1 MIVKRL
7 ATHAFLAFISLLAAR
22 DLSIAQVE
30 ISGRI
35 VGTVTDATGAFI
47 PGVSITVAG
56 PTLFEPRMAVTSEAG
71 TYFVDKLPLG
81 EYKIAFS
88 LPGFK
93 TIERTGVTITA
104 NFSATIN
111 ATLQVGTASETVD
124 VVDAPPV
131 VDVRTATQATVFD
144 DRLLK
149 EVPTGRDTWSTL
161 ETVPGLVSTKFD
173 VGGTQSFQ
181 QTGVSAHGSN
191 GQTAYNINGLNLN
204 WPGGSGSST
213 AFYFDN
219 DGFQE
224 VQAVT
229 DAPQAETMVG
239 GVQINM
245 ISKQGTNQIHG
256 MALGNYTTAALAT
269 APNYPMF
276 NGATVPSGENISMM
290 RDTDAQAG
298 FPIIR
303 DRLWW
308 FSGYRRY
315 DIDLADPGITRPDGS
330 AIKDNNHQSNVD
342 ARLDVS
348 VTSRNK
354 LSLNWL
360 YNSINRFYR
369 GATGLTD
376 EDATRRQIEPA
387 WIGQMQWTYTPT
399 SNLVLETRFGNMT
412 LHFGQGYQPAVKPGT
427 ISVTDSVLGTVKY
440 APPGGNAI
448 NYTWHVRG
456 TETVSYIKPK
466 WLGVN
471 HNFRG
476 GFEYAME
483 NNGNSTYVYGDSAV
497 TVANG
502 VPQYAS
508 LLNTPFRSVDRINE
522 TAGFIQDSISLGR
535 LTINAGARY
544 DRFLTFLPP
553 QSSLAGTFVGARS
566 YPRWGNIVFNDISP
580 RISVAFDP
588 SGTGKSVF
596 RASYS
601 RFVNLQG
608 ASLVDQFNPNASSSV
623 RVTFTSLGPNN
634 YPIGLSSSPIFVDG
648 GQFRTL
654 DPNLRRGFSRQ
665 ITAGYERQI
674 LSDVRVSIG
683 YYYRAQGNFQTS
695 FNHTLSLSDYS
706 SLTVINGLTGKPMTI
721 YNLAPAKVGIN
732 PNTIIS
738 NAATDPH
745 NAYNAIE
752 VNASKRMS
760 KNWQVLT
767 GFTIQRNSA
776 DSVYD
781 PTNPNADLYIT
792 GNRTTTDSTYV
803 GKIAGTYRAP
813 LGIAVSGNFQHYT
826 GYPQQAT
833 EVFSNGVDATGATV
847 KLNQGALTVP
857 LENIGADRLPS
868 VNLLNLR
875 FGYVKNWEIYKF
887 SPTVDLDNIFN
898 VNTVTSMTTTIGP
911 NFNKPLTTIS
921 QRFVRFGLRIE
932 F

>member
-1 MIVKRL
+1 M
-7 ATHAFLAFISLLAAR
+7 
-22 DLSIAQVE
+22 AQVE

-35 VGTVTDATGAFI
+35 VGTVTDASGAFI
-47 PGVSITVAG
+47 PGASVTVTG

-71 TYFVDKLPLG
+71 TYFIDKLPLG
-81 EYKIAFS
+81 DYKIAFA

-93 TIERTGVTITA
+93 TIERSGVTITA

-111 ATLQVGTASETVD
+111 AALAVGAASETVD
-124 VVDAPPV
+124 VLDAAPV

-144 DRLLK
+144 DALLNQ
-149 EVPTGRDTWSTL
+149 VPTGRDTWSTL

-191 GQTAYNINGLNLN
+191 GQTAYNVNGLNLN
-204 WPGGSGSST
+204 WPGGSGNAT

-245 ISKQGTNQIHG
+245 ISKQGTNQFHG
-256 MALGNYTTAALAT
+256 QALGTYTTAALAT
-269 APNYPMF
+269 APTYPTF
-276 NGATVPSGENISMM
+276 NGVPVPSGENITMM
-290 RDTDAQAG
+290 RDTNVQAG
-298 FPIIR
+298 FPIIKN
-303 DRLWW
+303 RLWW

-315 DIDLADPGITRPDGS
+315 DINLADPGITRLDGS
-330 AIKDNNHQSNVD
+330 AIKDNNHQSNLD
-342 ARLDVS
+342 ARLDIS
-348 VTSRNK
+348 LTNRNK

-387 WIGQMQWTYTPT
+387 WIGQAQWTYTPT
-399 SNLVLETRFGNMT
+399 SSLVFESRFGNMT
-412 LHFGQGYQPAVKPGT
+412 LHFGQGYQPTVKPGT

-448 NYTWHVRG
+448 NYTWHARA
-456 TETVSYIKPK
+456 TENVSYVRPK
-466 WLGVN
+466 WLGAN
-471 HNFRG
+471 HNFRA
-476 GFEYAME
+476 GFEYAQE
-483 NNGNSTYVYGDSAV
+483 NNGNSTYVYGDLTV

-502 VPQYAS
+502 LPQYAS
-508 LLNTPFRSVDRINE
+508 LLNTPFRSLDRINE

-535 LTINAGARY
+535 LTINAGVRY

-553 QSSLAGTFVGARS
+553 QQSPAGTWVGARS
-566 YPRWGNIVFNDISP
+566 YPRSGNLVFNDLSP
-580 RISVAFDP
+580 RVSVAFDP
-588 SGTGKSVF
+588 SGAGKSVF

-608 ASLVDQFNPNASSSV
+608 ASLIDQFNPNASSSV
-623 RVTFTSLGPNN
+623 RVTFASLGSNN
-634 YPIGLSSSPIFVDG
+634 YPIGLSTSPIFVDG
-648 GQFRTL
+648 GQFRTA

-665 ITAGYERQI
+665 ITAGYERQV
-674 LSDVRVSIG
+674 LNDVRVSVG
-683 YYYRAQGNFQTS
+683 YYYRDQGNYQTS
-695 FNHTLSLSDYS
+695 FNRALTVADYS
-706 SLTVINGLTGKPMTI
+706 PLTVVNGLTNQPITI
-721 YNLAPAKVGIN
+721 YNLAAAKVGIN
-732 PNTIIS
+732 PNTVIS

-745 NAYNAIE
+745 NAYNAVEI
-752 VNASKRMS
+752 NASKRMS
-760 KNWQVLT
+760 KNWQLLT
-767 GFTIQRNSA
+767 GFTIQKNNS
-776 DSVYD
+776 DTVYD
-781 PTNPNADLYIT
+781 PTNPNADLYIV
-792 GNRTTTDSTYV
+792 GNRATTDSTFV
-803 GKIAGTYRAP
+803 GKVAGTYRAP
-813 LGIAVSGNFQHYT
+813 LGITVSGNFQHYT
-826 GYPQQAT
+826 GYPVQAT
-833 EVFSNGVDATGATV
+833 EVFSNGVNASGQTV
-847 KLNQGALTVP
+847 KLNQGTVTVP
-857 LENIGADRLPS
+857 LENVGGDRLPS

-875 FGYVKNWEIYKF
+875 FAHVKSWETFKV
-887 SPTVDLDNIFN
+887 SPSMDLDNIFN
-898 VNTVTSMTTTIGP
+898 VNTVTGITSTIGP
-911 NFNKPLTTIS
+911 NFKKPLTTIS